1 MFLFSATFYPAS
13 NYGTVGRALLELS
26 PLYHGVELVRS
37 ATTGSFAVASL
48 GHVAFLALM
57 GLAGLWATAH
67 RLDGL
72 LKD

>member
-1 MFLFSATFYPAS
+1 MIESLQSFLAENQLVSGGAT
-13 NYGTVGRALLELS
+13 
-26 PLYHGVELVRS
+26 
-37 ATTGSFAVASL
+37 
-48 GHVAFLALM
+48 LALM